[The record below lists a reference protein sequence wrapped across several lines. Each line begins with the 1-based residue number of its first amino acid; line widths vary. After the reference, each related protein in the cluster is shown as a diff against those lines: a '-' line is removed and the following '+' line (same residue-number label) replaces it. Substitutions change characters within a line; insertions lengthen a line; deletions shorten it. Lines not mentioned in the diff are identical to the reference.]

1 MTQNEL
7 VRLLRSLKLKLATS
21 GAIGRMLVPLVE
33 VFEFSLSHGP
43 REVIIRSRLRLSG
56 RMTTP
61 PPPTYTSS
69 LDTGEPLSALTIPR
83 PGDQLATSIVI
94 PVLNNAA
101 MTHRCLES
109 IVKETTTGTYE
120 VIVVDNGSGPAARQM
135 LSRVSG
141 LRLITNDTNVGFVG
155 ACNQGA
161 SAAQGEFVLFL
172 NNDTIVLSG
181 WLDALLRTF
190 EQDRSIGAVG
200 AKLIYPNGRLQE
212 AGGII
217 WRDGDGWNYGRNED
231 PDVPEFG
238 YVREVDYC
246 SGACLLVRRS
256 LFERLG
262 GFDTRYAPAY
272 YEDTDLAFRLRE
284 RGYRVLYQPAARII
298 HFEGATAGTDTSN
311 GFKNYQV
318 VNRRKFVERHA
329 GALAAQHPHD
339 PELLRLARD
348 RRRGKSVLVMDHM
361 VPHYDED
368 SGSVRMMALL
378 RILVDLGHRVTFL
391 PDNLAHI
398 EPYTSE
404 LQQLGIEVL
413 YGPLSE
419 LGFVEKH
426 GGQFDI
432 AILCR
437 AHFAMKY
444 LPVLLASGRRPFIIF
459 DTVDLHHL
467 REQRL
472 AVLENDPGLARAAER
487 TRQVELE
494 VMRSSDMVWVTSTHE
509 AELLRSVGVGPKIE
523 IVPNIHAVRTDVP
536 PFGPRRNIL
545 FIGGFRHTP
554 NEDAVLFF
562 VEGILPL
569 VRSELPG
576 VQFLVVGSHM
586 PPSILKLA
594 SQDVVILGHVQDV
607 KPVFDACRLSVAP
620 VRYGAG
626 VKGKVTQSLAW
637 GLPAV
642 ATPVAAEGMQLVDG
656 EHLLVAS
663 DPVEFARRVIDLYQ
677 DEQLW
682 TRLSDNGRRH
692 IEAYLGYEAIRASVT
707 AMLER
712 ASNYA

>member
-1 MTQNEL
+1 MNQNEL
-7 VRLLRSLKLKLATS
+7 IRLLRRLKLRLATR
-21 GAIGRMLVPLVE
+21 GAIGPILVPLVE
-33 VFEFSLSHGP
+33 VFEFSLSHGL
-43 REVIIRSRLRLSG
+43 REVVIRARLRLRG
-56 RMTTP
+56 PMITP
-61 PPPTYTSS
+61 SPSAYASPP
-69 LDTGEPLSALTIPR
+69 DTAEPLSALTIPA
-83 PGDQLATSIVI
+83 PSSQLATSIVI

-101 MTHRCLES
+101 LTHRCLES
-109 IVKETTTGTYE
+109 IVKETACGTYE
-120 VIVVDNGSGPAARQM
+120 VVVVNNGSDEPTRQM
-135 LSRVSG
+135 LSRVDG

-172 NNDTIVLSG
+172 NNDTVVLSG
-181 WLDALLRTF
+181 WLDALLKTF
-190 EQDRSIGAVG
+190 ERDRSIGAVG
-200 AKLIYPNGRLQE
+200 AKLIYPDGRLQE

-217 WRDGDGWNYGRNED
+217 WRDGDGWNYGRNQD
-231 PDVPEFG
+231 PDAPEFG
-238 YVREVDYC
+238 YVREADYC

-256 LFERLG
+256 LFEGLG

-272 YEDTDLAFRLRE
+272 YEDVDLAFRMRE
-284 RGYRVLYQPAARII
+284 HGYRVLYQPAARIV
-298 HFEGATAGTDTSN
+298 HFEGATSGTNTSS
-311 GFKNYQV
+311 GFKSYQV
-318 VNRRKFVERHA
+318 VNHRTFIERHA
-329 GALAAQHPHD
+329 GALAAQQPHD
-339 PELLRLARD
+339 PELLRSARD
-348 RRRGKSVLVMDHM
+348 RRRGKRVLVMDHM

-368 SGSVRMMALL
+368 AGSVRMMALL
-378 RILVDLGHRVTFL
+378 QILVDRGHRVTFL

-419 LGFVEKH
+419 IAYVEKH
-426 GGQFDI
+426 RGQFDI

-444 LPVLLASGRRPFIIF
+444 LPALLASERRPFIIF

-487 TRQVELE
+487 TREVELG

-509 AELLRSVGVGPKIE
+509 AELLRSVGVGPKVE
-523 IVPNIHAVRTDVP
+523 IVPMIHAVRTDVP

-562 VEGILPL
+562 VKEILPL

-576 VQFLVVGSHM
+576 VQLLVVGSHM

-594 SQDVVILGHVQDV
+594 SQDVVILGYVQDV

-626 VKGKVTQSLAW
+626 VKGKITQSLAW

-642 ATPVAAEGMQLVDG
+642 ATPVAAEGMQMVDG
-656 EHLLVAS
+656 EQLLIA
-663 DPVEFARRVIDLYQ
+663 PGPAEFARRVIDLYQ
-677 DEQLW
+677 DEELW
-682 TRLSDNGRRH
+682 TRLSHQGRRH
-692 IEAYLGYEAIRASVT
+692 IEEHLGYEAIRASVT
-707 AMLER
+707 TMLER
-712 ASNYA
+712 ASSYV